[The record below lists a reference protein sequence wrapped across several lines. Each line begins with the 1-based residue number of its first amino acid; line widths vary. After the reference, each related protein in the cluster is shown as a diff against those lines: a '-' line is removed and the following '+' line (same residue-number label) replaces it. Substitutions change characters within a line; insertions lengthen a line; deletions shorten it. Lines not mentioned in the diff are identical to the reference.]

1 MPIISSLPTLSN
13 ATGSTLIA
21 VVDLSGPVPKSA
33 KASFSQLASYFNI
46 TQFNTNTTV
55 SASLTATTAL
65 YANSATYATSA
76 THASTAT
83 YASTSNNF
91 AVENNLTVQGL
102 TSSTSLFAGD
112 SNSFVS
118 LLSGNSLKIGGSNNM
133 FIGYGTSGAVN
144 INPAADVSIG
154 LTGQT
159 VYIESATLESSADV
173 YITSTTTSIETTPNE
188 WTRGA
193 LTVEGDAGFNS
204 NIRVRCRI
212 VQDGGV
218 TIGCAAG
225 SFYDSEVPGRQFSL
239 NDVAIGTLAGACCGD
254 WGIAIGHAA
263 GYRYQHQGGIAIG
276 FQAGY
281 VCQYYGAV
289 AIGWGGTGQCSQGTG
304 SVAIGNIAGN
314 FCQAAGS
321 IAIGQGA
328 GANYL
333 TCGSIAIGCAAGW
346 VNDPLCGPFPKGCH
360 FVAIGYQAGALWPNS
375 CSVSIGTCAGFSN
388 AGYGS
393 VSIGVCSGVQNNYG
407 VAVGACSYVDGAYGV
422 SLGYKANADRYRD
435 ITYSSIVL
443 NATGLALNAT
453 TTGTYIAPI
462 RYDSSNTDQAVYYN
476 ISTKELTYT
485 TPTGGG
491 GGGTW
496 PIGHTY
502 GSAGPL
508 NIAIGCGA
516 SLPTTGNTGTIA
528 IGVNAGC
535 SLQSDS
541 SIAIGRNAGT
551 FCQNCCAIAIGV
563 NAGTC
568 CQSTW
573 GVALGTNAG
582 QISQGN
588 YSVAV
593 GYGAGNINQSTSTII
608 LNATGQN
615 ISGISGQN
623 NSFYV
628 APVRADSSPSNVL
641 HYNTSTY
648 EITYGV
654 SNGGGGLPSRTT
666 ANVTTVSL
674 AAGSSTTATITGFKG
689 YALYS
694 IQTSAAAWVTLYS
707 SIATRTA
714 DSARPITQDPTP
726 GSGVIAEVITVGSA
740 TQYFSPAAM
749 GYSSEATP
757 STGIPV
763 KIYNNGVTS
772 SSITVTLTL
781 LQMEA

>member
-33 KASFSQLASYFNI
+33 KASFSQLTSYFNI

-218 TIGCAAG
+218 
-225 SFYDSEVPGRQFSL
+225 
-239 NDVAIGTLAGACCGD
+239 
-254 WGIAIGHAA
+254 
-263 GYRYQHQGGIAIG
+263 
-276 FQAGY
+276 
-281 VCQYYGAV
+281 
-289 AIGWGGTGQCSQGTG
+289 
-304 SVAIGNIAGN
+304 
-314 FCQAAGS
+314 
-321 IAIGQGA
+321 
-328 GANYL
+328 
-333 TCGSIAIGCAAGW
+333 
-346 VNDPLCGPFPKGCH
+346 
-360 FVAIGYQAGALWPNS
+360 
-375 CSVSIGTCAGFSN
+375 
-388 AGYGS
+388 

-491 GGGTW
+491 GTW

-516 SLPTTGNTGTIA
+516 SLPITGNTGTIA

-593 GYGAGNINQSTSTII
+593 GYRAGNINQSTSTII